1 MDMLKAYGPHKLA
14 EITVRDIANKRRKKD
29 QEVYAY
35 FKNTFENKKMHW
47 GIAFGGYRR

>member
-14 EITVRDIANKRRKKD
+14 EITVRDIANKRRRKD

-35 FKNTFENKKMHW
+35 FKNTFERKCT
-47 GIAFGGYRR
+47 GV